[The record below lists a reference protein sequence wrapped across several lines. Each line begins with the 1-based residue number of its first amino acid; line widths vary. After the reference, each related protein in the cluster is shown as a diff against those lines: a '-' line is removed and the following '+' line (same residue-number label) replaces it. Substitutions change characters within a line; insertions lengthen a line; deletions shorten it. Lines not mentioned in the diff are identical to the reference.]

1 MKLVGSV
8 EPTRVPLQ
16 GEEQVA
22 LSWSNRPDG
31 IHIVAKPN
39 QHLPFHSRKRVAAAA
54 AALPPSKHVAASGT
68 LEEDPGAAS
77 LRPGAGR
84 CAVPQIGPCTL
95 RAEARSSV
103 MWPQRATCVHGTA
116 VVHVPLLMVASIPC
130 CPAARSAA
138 LTAGAGPASDPSHNT
153 ATWHAR
159 GASWPRAGVH
169 PCICQGRGRTGRTPG

>member
-1 MKLVGSV
+1 MAALRCLCAQHCGVAQAPSHGHFNSV
-8 EPTRVPLQ
+8 PPRAGAGAHSAEPPIPR
-16 GEEQVA
+16 EEEDQRGTLPGALVA
-22 LSWSNRPDG
+22 L
-31 IHIVAKPN
+31 
-39 QHLPFHSRKRVAAAA
+39 AAT
-54 AALPPSKHVAASGT
+54 SGT
-68 LEEDPGAAS
+68 ADPGAAS

>member
-84 CAVPQIGPCTL
+84 CAFPQMGPGTL
-95 RAEARSSV
+95 RLRPEQRHVAAACYLRARHCCGV
-103 MWPQRATCVHGTA
+103 RAL
-116 VVHVPLLMVASIPC
+116 P
-130 CPAARSAA
+130 
-138 LTAGAGPASDPSHNT
+138 
-153 ATWHAR
+153 
-159 GASWPRAGVH
+159 
-169 PCICQGRGRTGRTPG
+169 QGRFHSMRSRRAQAQACTWLRRPRSVRWTPVPPCPSPVQVGAQFSR